1 MPSVMRSSVLLIA
14 CLLAACGSSDGES
27 NQNVD
32 PGTPTYTQD
41 VQPMLQAKCDPC
53 QTTEGAGGFNHA
65 TDYGATQE
73 ASEVC
78 AGKKVYECM
87 LTRVKNGSM
96 PEDGDCTGD
105 AAADADNARCLT
117 AGEQDML
124 AEWVAAGAPE
134 GPGGTHPPDT
144 DFPEDPGDTG
154 GW

>member
-1 MPSVMRSSVLLIA
+1 MPSSMRALLIA
-14 CLLAACGSSDGES
+14 CLLAACGSDGGS
-27 NQNVD
+27 NQPVES
-32 PGTPTYTQD
+32 GTPTYNQD
-41 VQPMLQAKCDPC
+41 VQPILQAKCDPC
-53 QTTEGAGGFNHA
+53 HTTEGAGGFNHA

-87 LTRVKNGSM
+87 LMRVKNGQM

-105 AAADADNARCLT
+105 AAADADNTRCLT
-117 AGEQDML
+117 ASEQDLL
-124 AEWVAAGAPE
+124 AGWVAAGARE

-154 GW
+154 EGGW